1 MKVFKIEGNDVETI
15 VEKLGEALGVK
26 LCIYPDGD
34 TLHERHSPATDI
46 EYYHRAIASEL
57 GVTPGS
63 LERVFSK
70 FIDTPYFLAIGQIF
84 LKAISMEMEKDYTR
98 PIGGYDNVW
107 CINPYRMTVY
117 SVVFNTLPTGELPA
131 IFRTEKDALLALD
144 IVNSKCAQTK
154 K

>member
-46 EYYHRAIASEL
+46 EHYHNIIASKL
-57 GVTPGS
+57 GVTPES
-63 LERVFSK
+63 LNRVFCK
-70 FIDTPYFLAIGQIF
+70 FAGTPYFFAIVQIY
-84 LKAISMEMEKDYTR
+84 LKVISEEMENDYTKSI
-98 PIGGYDNVW
+98 PDYENVW

-117 SVVFNTLPTGELPA
+117 SVILNSLPTEDLPA
-131 IFRTEKDALLALD
+131 IFRTKEDAELALS
-144 IVNSKCAQTK
+144 IVSLECAQTK